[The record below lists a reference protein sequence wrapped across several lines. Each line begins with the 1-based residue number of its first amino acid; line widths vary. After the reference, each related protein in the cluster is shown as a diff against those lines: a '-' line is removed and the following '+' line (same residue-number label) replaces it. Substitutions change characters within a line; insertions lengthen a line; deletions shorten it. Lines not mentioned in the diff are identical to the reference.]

1 MNYTLINKL
10 AYIPTNEY
18 MDKYRDVE
26 RFIGFCKTCHTFG
39 KSWACP
45 PFDYDSKDILDK
57 YKHCYVI
64 GTQVIF
70 SEDFIASSKDKEIN
84 ALSQSIMRDVRAKF
98 DHRLLNIEKKYSSSK
113 VLFAGNCHWCPN
125 QVCTRTLNE
134 PCRYP
139 TLIRPSL
146 EAYGF
151 DISKTTS
158 ELLQLELKWGKN
170 GFLPPYFILV
180 SGILSNE
187 EITDLD
193 ILLQNQDS

>member
-1 MNYTLINKL
+1 MNYTLSNKL
-10 AYIPTNEY
+10 AYIPTAEY
-18 MDKYRDVE
+18 VEKYRDVE

-45 PFDYDSKDILDK
+45 PFNYDSKDILDK
-57 YKHCYVI
+57 YEHSYVI

-70 SEDFIASSKDKEIN
+70 SDEFIERSKNKEIN
-84 ALSQSIMRDVRAKF
+84 ALSQSIMRDVRASF
-98 DHRLLNIEKKYSSSK
+98 DHKLLDIEKKYPTSK

-125 QVCTRTLNE
+125 HVCTRTLDQ

-139 TLIRPSL
+139 ELIRPSL

-158 ELLQLELKWGKN
+158 DLLKLELKWGKN
-170 GFLPPYFILV
+170 GMLPPYFILV

-187 EITDLD
+187 LIPDLD
-193 ILLQNQDS
+193 HLL